1 MVDVIELRNM
11 RGTKCMIM
19 YQEQHM
25 TIYRY
30 R

>member
-1 MVDVIELRNM
+1 MGDVIELRKM

-19 YQEQHM
+19 YQEQRM
-25 TIYRY
+25 KICRY